1 MARRT
6 GSTNQ
11 DIEAAAPAPAL
22 PTTGGAFRRLASG
35 ELEPIEESAERAR
48 LAQEQPDAEAPPAP
62 QPTTEE

>member
-48 LAQEQPDAEAPPAP
+48 RAQEQPEAATPPAP
-62 QPTTEE
+62 PPTTEE